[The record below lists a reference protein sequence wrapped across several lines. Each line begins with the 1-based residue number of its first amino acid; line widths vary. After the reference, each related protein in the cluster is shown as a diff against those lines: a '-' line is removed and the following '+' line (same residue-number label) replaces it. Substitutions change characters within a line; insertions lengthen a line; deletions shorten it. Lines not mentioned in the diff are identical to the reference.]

1 MKPRFHLYHR
11 ANETTY
17 STLNQLSL
25 AKTYPMRIHYVIL
38 FIGTILI
45 VASCSGEQNKNKKSV
60 SSNTEKET
68 KLDSV
73 TEPQFKSGLVLRFR
87 DYHREYC
94 FAASEEDPNE
104 FCSEMDVH
112 MLSVEL
118 KDKAVA
124 ERINELIVKG
134 VTNNTLRGRSLSQWV
149 SEGVERDD
157 KEMAF
162 QQSIRCDVTEK
173 SRDIF
178 VVVIGKYEYYY
189 GAAHGGGTT
198 ETYNFDLHTGKVL
211 GLSNILKPGY
221 GKELKRIAEVHFIE
235 ENGNEGWDFIPGKG
249 DFALAH
255 NISFTRKGM
264 VFVYD
269 AYEIGPYAAGSP
281 SFCIPWKELKKLLI
295 EGSLIQDFIDHPSK
309 EVEELGC

>member
-1 MKPRFHLYHR
+1 MRFPH
-11 ANETTY
+11 
-17 STLNQLSL
+17 SL
-25 AKTYPMRIHYVIL
+25 LL
-38 FIGTILI
+38 FGTILLI
-45 VASCSGEQNKNKKSV
+45 NACSGEQKKNTKDI
-60 SSNTEKET
+60 SSTNEKET
-68 KLDSV
+68 SSDSLA
-73 TEPQFKSGLVLRFR
+73 EPQFKSGLVLRFR
-87 DYHREYC
+87 DYHKEYC
-94 FAASEEDPNE
+94 FPANEDDPNE

-112 MLSVEL
+112 MLSVDL
-118 KDKAVA
+118 KDRAVA
-124 ERINELIVKG
+124 DRINQLILKG
-134 VTNNTLRGRSLSQWV
+134 VTNNTLKDRSLSQWV
-149 SEGVERDD
+149 SEGVERND

-198 ETYNFDLHTGKVL
+198 ETYNIDLHTGKVL
-211 GLSNILKPGY
+211 GLSDILQPGY
-221 GKELKRIAEVHFIE
+221 GKELKRIAEKHFLE
-235 ENGNEGWDFIPGKG
+235 ENGTEGWDFTPGRG
-249 DFALAH
+249 DFELPQ

-281 SFCIPWKELKKLLI
+281 SMIIPWKELKKLLI

-309 EVEELGC
+309 EEEELGC